1 MPREP
6 LDFTVACGH
15 LAQGHVIAYP
25 TEAVW
30 GLGCDPHNRDAVER
44 VVAIKHRS
52 MSKGLILVAASIDQ
66 LGTLLDSLS
75 KTELSQLR
83 DTWPGPVTWLIPD
96 SNNEVPHW
104 IKGENDSVAIR
115 VSAHPV
121 VRALCLQFGKPL
133 VSTSANIAGSAEI
146 RSLQELKREFSS
158 KVDFIVEGGR
168 GSDSATSEIR
178 DLKTGRVIR

>member
-96 SNNEVPHW
+96 S
-104 IKGENDSVAIR
+104 
-115 VSAHPV
+115 
-121 VRALCLQFGKPL
+121 CLL
-133 VSTSANIAGSAEI
+133 YTSPSP
-146 RSLQELKREFSS
+146 R
-158 KVDFIVEGGR
+158 DR
-168 GSDSATSEIR
+168 G
-178 DLKTGRVIR
+178 

>member
-25 TEAVW
+25 TGAVW

-133 VSTSANIAGSAEI
+133 VSTSANIAGSDEI

-158 KVDFIVEGGR
+158 KVDFIVEGGL

>member
-104 IKGENDSVAIR
+104 IKGENGSVAIR

-146 RSLQELKREFSS
+146 RSLQELKQEFSS
-158 KVDFIVEGGR
+158 KVDFIVEGMLL
-168 GSDSATSEIR
+168 SLIH
-178 DLKTGRVIR
+178 I

>member
-1 MPREP
+1 MLREP
-6 LDFTVACGH
+6 LDFKVACGH

-52 MSKGLILVAASIDQ
+52 MSKGLILVAARIDQ

-96 SNNEVPHW
+96 SNNQVPHW

-121 VRALCLQFGKPL
+121 VRALCSQFGKPL

-146 RSLQELKREFSS
+146 RSLQELKQEFSS
-158 KVDFIVEGGR
+158 KVDVIVEGML

-178 DLKTGRVIR
+178 DLKTGRLIR

>member
-104 IKGENDSVAIR
+104 IKGENGSVAIR

-158 KVDFIVEGGR
+158 KVDFIVEGGL

>member
-1 MPREP
+1 MPCES
-6 LDFTVACGH
+6 LDFEAACGH

-30 GLGCDPHNRDAVER
+30 GLGCDPHNRNAVER

-52 MSKGLILVAASIDQ
+52 MSKGLILVAAGIEQ

-75 KTELSQLR
+75 KAELSLLR

-96 SNNEVPHW
+96 SKNQIPHW
-104 IKGENDSVAIR
+104 IKGGNESVAVR

-146 RSLQELKREFSS
+146 RSLKELKRKFSS
-158 KVDFIVEGGR
+158 KVDFIVEGML
-168 GSDSATSEIR
+168 GSDPVTSEIR
-178 DLKTGRVIR
+178 DLKTGQLIR